1 MHPSLARLSE
11 FLVDAKRKT
20 YAGLDDDATVLAP
33 LLPGSKQLEY
43 RAGDLS
49 YRDIYFGMR
58 FFVGQETVQAGPG
71 VIWSMSYAGGV
82 APDVVDR
89 NEFLSIYTFLRQA
102 LLAIRDDR
110 PFRGPPQFENE
121 SFRYVNTSSGDVA
134 EFHGEE
140 QIHRGGV
147 KVYGLRYSGG
157 LLRER
162 RQPYCP
168 SPPFPGFG
176 GAAFCMGAG
185 GSSTS
190 RLPSG
195 S

>member
-1 MHPSLARLSE
+1 MNQISLARLSE

-49 YRDIYFGMR
+49 YRDIYFGMK
-58 FFVGQETVQAGPG
+58 FFVGQETVEAGAG
-71 VIWSMSYAGGV
+71 VVWSMSYAGGV
-82 APDVVDR
+82 AATVVDR
-89 NEFLSIYTFLRQA
+89 NEFLSIYAFLRQA
-102 LLAIRDDR
+102 LLAVRDDR
-110 PFRGPPQFENE
+110 PFRGPPQFEND

-140 QIHRGGV
+140 QIHRGGI

-157 LLRER
+157 LLR
-162 RQPYCP
+162 
-168 SPPFPGFG
+168 
-176 GAAFCMGAG
+176 
-185 GSSTS
+185 
-190 RLPSG
+190 
-195 S
+195 

>member
-1 MHPSLARLSE
+1 MHPSLPRLSE

-20 YAGLDDDATVLAP
+20 YAGLNDDATVSAP

-49 YRDIYFGMR
+49 YRDIYFGMK
-58 FFVGQETVQAGPG
+58 FFVGQETVQAGEG

-89 NEFLSIYTFLRQA
+89 NEFLSIYAFLRQA

-121 SFRYVNTSSGDVA
+121 GFRYVNTSSGDVA

-140 QIHRGGV
+140 QIHRGGI

-157 LLRER
+157 LLR
-162 RQPYCP
+162 
-168 SPPFPGFG
+168 
-176 GAAFCMGAG
+176 
-185 GSSTS
+185 
-190 RLPSG
+190 
-195 S
+195 

>member
-1 MHPSLARLSE
+1 MNQISPARLSQ
-11 FLVDAKRKT
+11 FLVNAKRKT

-43 RAGDLS
+43 RDLDLS

-58 FFVGQETVQAGPG
+58 FFVGQETVQAGAG

-82 APDVVDR
+82 VSTVVDR
-89 NEFLSIYTFLRQA
+89 NEFLSIYAFLRHA

-121 SFRYVNTSSGDVA
+121 GFRYVNTSSGDVA

-140 QIHRGGV
+140 QIHRAGI
-147 KVYGLRYSGG
+147 KVYGLRYGGG
-157 LLRER
+157 LLR
-162 RQPYCP
+162 
-168 SPPFPGFG
+168 
-176 GAAFCMGAG
+176 
-185 GSSTS
+185 
-190 RLPSG
+190 
-195 S
+195 

>member
-1 MHPSLARLSE
+1 MSPISLARVSK

-43 RAGDLS
+43 HDLDLS

-58 FFVGQETVQAGPG
+58 FFVGQETVQAGAD

-82 APDVVDR
+82 APTVVNR
-89 NEFLSIYTFLRQA
+89 NEFLAVYAFLRQA
-102 LLAIRDDR
+102 LLAIREDH
-110 PFRGPPQFENE
+110 PFRGPSQFENE
-121 SFRYVNTSSGDVA
+121 SFRYVSTSSGDVA

-147 KVYGLRYSGG
+147 SVYGLRYGGG
-157 LLRER
+157 LLR
-162 RQPYCP
+162 
-168 SPPFPGFG
+168 
-176 GAAFCMGAG
+176 
-185 GSSTS
+185 
-190 RLPSG
+190 
-195 S
+195 

>member
-1 MHPSLARLSE
+1 MQPSIPRLSE

-43 RAGDLS
+43 RDLDLS

-58 FFVGQETVQAGPG
+58 FFVGQETVQAGAD

-82 APDVVDR
+82 AATVVDR
-89 NEFLSIYTFLRQA
+89 NEFLAIYAFLRQA

-110 PFRGPPQFENE
+110 PFRGPPLFENA
-121 SFRYVNTSSGDVA
+121 SFGYVNTSSGDLA

-157 LLRER
+157 LLR
-162 RQPYCP
+162 
-168 SPPFPGFG
+168 
-176 GAAFCMGAG
+176 
-185 GSSTS
+185 
-190 RLPSG
+190 
-195 S
+195 